1 MQRDSETDAGTSP
14 VFELRD
20 VSYAYEGNQPALDRV
35 NLTVRAGESLA
46 ILGANGSGKSTMLK
60 LMDGLFFPT
69 GGTVLAFG
77 RELTE
82 QTLAEQAF
90 NFAFRR
96 RVGLLFQDA
105 DVQLFSPTVF
115 DEVAFGPLQTDWP
128 REEILRRVEDAL
140 AALRIEKLKDRAP
153 HRLSGGEKRRV
164 ALASVLSLDPSV
176 WLLDEPSAGLD
187 PRSQS
192 WLEDFIIDQV
202 RVGKTMVTAT
212 HDLSLAEAVAGRI
225 CVFNETH
232 QLIADGL
239 PAEILSNQNLLSEC
253 NLIHEHRHPFA
264 GAGGEHRHPHVHF
277 PQHEHPHPAQ

>member
-1 MQRDSETDAGTSP
+1 M
-14 VFELRD
+14 FELRD

-35 NLTVRAGESLA
+35 NLTLREGESLA
-46 ILGANGSGKSTMLK
+46 VLGANGSGKSTMLK
-60 LMDGLFFPT
+60 LMDGLVFPT
-69 GGTVLAFG
+69 GGTVRAFG

-82 QTLAEQAF
+82 QTLAEETF
-90 NFAFRR
+90 NFDFRR

-115 DEVAFGPLQTDWP
+115 DEVAFGPLQTEWT
-128 REEILRRVEDAL
+128 REEILRRVDSAL
-140 AALRIEKLKDRAP
+140 SALRIEKLRDRAP

-192 WLEDFIIDQV
+192 WLEDFIIDQA
-202 RVGKTMVTAT
+202 RAGKTMVTAT

-225 CVFNETH
+225 CVFNEAH
-232 QLIADGL
+232 QLIADGS
-239 PAEILSNQNLLSEC
+239 PAETLSNPSLLAEC
-253 NLIHEHRHPFA
+253 NLIHEHRHPYP

-277 PQHEHPHPAQ
+277 PLHEHQHSSE